1 MQRTCPRCGMQ
12 ADNHTR
18 CPLCDASLVQV
29 KLRRS
34 LLWALV
40 VEMWMVAGVLAT
52 VRLSHG

>member
-1 MQRTCPRCGMQ
+1 MQ

>member
-1 MQRTCPRCGMQ
+1 MQ
-12 ADNHTR
+12 ADNQAR
-18 CPLCDASLVQV
+18 CPLCDTSLVQV